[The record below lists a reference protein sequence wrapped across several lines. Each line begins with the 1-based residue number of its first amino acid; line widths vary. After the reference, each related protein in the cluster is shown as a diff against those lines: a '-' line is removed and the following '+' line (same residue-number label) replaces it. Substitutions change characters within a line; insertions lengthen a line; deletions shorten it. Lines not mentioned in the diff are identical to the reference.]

1 MRMSDRRW
9 ISVGAI
15 ALVVACS
22 AAEEATQLET
32 IRPAKLITVEA
43 ASIQR
48 ELTFPAVIQAAQS
61 AELTFQIAGE
71 IRELNVLEGDPV
83 QEGDVIARLDQR
95 DARNRLTQSQAEFD
109 NAEAEFQRA
118 ERLSA
123 EDAISRSVLDT
134 RRTQRDVARAS
145 LDTARKALSD
155 TVLRAPFSG
164 GVSRVLGRQFQ
175 NVQAKEAIA
184 ILQSAEVEAVM
195 NAPGTIVARIP
206 QLETVE
212 TRVVLDAAPDTPII
226 GVFKEASGEAD
237 QATQTYQVA
246 FSFKPPEGLLILP
259 GMTATVE
266 SDFLFSGAGAQ
277 DIVAGGIAVPLS
289 AIVAEGDERFV
300 WRVRTDAT
308 LEKQPVTLSSDFGET
323 VTVVEGLDGGE
334 TIVAAG
340 VSFFHE
346 GMKVRPWTPD

>member
-1 MRMSDRRW
+1 MRAFGIFGAASFGLL
-9 ISVGAI
+9 ILVG
-15 ALVVACS
+15 CS
-22 AAEEATQLET
+22 GGEDAVTTEK
-32 IRPAKLITVEA
+32 IRPAKLVTVEA

-48 ELTFPAVIQAAQS
+48 ELTFPAVIEAAQS

-83 QEGDVIARLDQR
+83 EEGDVIARLDQR
-95 DARNRLTQSQAEFD
+95 DARNRLAQAQAEYD
-109 NAEAEFQRA
+109 NAEAEFKRA
-118 ERLSA
+118 ERLFA
-123 EDAISRSVLDT
+123 EDAIARSVLDT

-145 LDTARKALSD
+145 LDTAKKALSD

-164 GVSRVLGRQFQ
+164 GVSRVIGRQFQ

-184 ILQSAEVEAVM
+184 VLQSAEVEAVM

-206 QLETVE
+206 QLERVE
-212 TRVVLDAAPDTPII
+212 TRVILDAAPNTPI
-226 GVFKEASGEAD
+226 VAEFKEASGEAD
-237 QATQTYQVA
+237 QATQTYQVS
-246 FSFKPPEGLLILP
+246 FSFAPPQGLLILP

-266 SDFLFSGAGAQ
+266 SDFLFSGVGAR

-300 WRVRTDAT
+300 WLVGENSR
-308 LEKQPVTLSSDFGET
+308 LEKQPVALSSDFGEM
-323 VTVVEGLDGGE
+323 VTVVEGLQGGE

-346 GMKVRPWTPD
+346 GMRIRPWTPD

>member
-1 MRMSDRRW
+1 MTQLTGIRGFVM
-9 ISVGAI
+9 
-15 ALVVACS
+15 ALVVLTGCS
-22 AAEEATQLET
+22 AAEDTVPRQEV
-32 IRPAKLITVEA
+32 RPAKLVTVEA
-43 ASIQR
+43 ATNQR

-71 IRELNVLEGDPV
+71 IRELNVLEGSEI

-95 DARNRLTQSQAEFD
+95 DARNRLAQAQAEYD

-118 ERLSA
+118 DRLYS

-145 LDTARKALSD
+145 LDTAQKALSD
-155 TVLRAPFSG
+155 TVLRAPFTG
-164 GVSRVLGRQFQ
+164 GVSRVFGRQFQ

-195 NAPGTIVARIP
+195 NVPGTIVARIP

-212 TRVVLDAAPDTPII
+212 TRVVLDAAPDAPIMAT
-226 GVFKEASGEAD
+226 FKEASGQAD
-237 QATQTYQVA
+237 QATQTYEVSL
-246 FSFKPPEGLLILP
+246 SFQPPEGLLILP

-266 SDFLFSGAGAQ
+266 SDFLFNGAR
-277 DIVAGGIAVPLS
+277 DIVPNGVSIPLS
-289 AIVAEGDERFV
+289 AILAEGDDRYV
-300 WRVRTDAT
+300 WLVGEDSQLR
-308 LEKQPVTLSSDFGET
+308 KQPIVVSSDFGEL
-323 VTVVEGLDGGE
+323 VTVVDGLNGGE
-334 TIVAAG
+334 TIVSAG

-346 GMKVRPWTPD
+346 GMEVRPWTTD

>member
-1 MRMSDRRW
+1 MTRMTG
-9 ISVGAI
+9 ISGFVIG
-15 ALVVACS
+15 LVVLAGCS
-22 AAEEATQLET
+22 AAEDTVTQQEV
-32 IRPAKLITVEA
+32 RPAKLVTVQA
-43 ASIQR
+43 ATNQR
-48 ELTFPAVIQAAQS
+48 ELTFPAFIQAAQS

-71 IRELNVLEGDPV
+71 IRELNVLEGSVV

-95 DARNRLTQSQAEFD
+95 DARNRLAQAQAEFD

-118 ERLSA
+118 DRLYS

-145 LDTARKALSD
+145 LDTAQKALSD
-155 TVLRAPFSG
+155 TVLRAPFTG
-164 GVSRVLGRQFQ
+164 GVSRVFGRQFQ

-212 TRVVLDAAPDTPII
+212 TRVVLDAAPDAPII
-226 GVFKEASGEAD
+226 ATFKEASGQAD
-237 QATQTYQVA
+237 QATQTYEVS
-246 FSFKPPEGLLILP
+246 FSFQPPEGLLILP

-266 SDFLFSGAGAQ
+266 SDFLFSGAR
-277 DIVAGGIAVPLS
+277 DIVPIGVSIPLS
-289 AIVAEGDERFV
+289 AILAEGDDRYV
-300 WRVRTDAT
+300 WLVGEDSRLSKRPITV
-308 LEKQPVTLSSDFGET
+308 SSDLGES
-323 VTVVEGLDGGE
+323 VTIIDGLNGGE
-334 TIVAAG
+334 TIVSAG

-346 GMKVRPWTPD
+346 GMEVRPWTTD